1 MFRDDTPA
9 LRKHSPEVRALRAV
23 PALLSCIASTAL
35 CQVTSYREAYGT
47 IHRQVFFDGERKL
60 PPNFVF
66 PTVEERAAAR
76 KELRNLV
83 TRTIQSSLA
92 TGSATDQ
99 SIVEAVVDLQQDRWW
114 ERRPDEPSLP
124 FAHFVV
130 LGGMKTMTAAFP
142 VLSGGAGIPDVA
154 AHIQFYSNL
163 GGRWNLVAETGEDFE
178 GCNFKVAPL
187 RSPVGGQAWFLAW
200 GRVVGDTRARLK
212 VRLYSFDGFSVRTVW
227 SRDELRGGGVKI
239 EDDGSVTLTYELLPP
254 DDQRVPPTPII
265 ERLRPTVR
273 GLEP

>member
-1 MFRDDTPA
+1 
-9 LRKHSPEVRALRAV
+9 
-23 PALLSCIASTAL
+23 
-35 CQVTSYREAYGT
+35 
-47 IHRQVFFDGERKL
+47 
-60 PPNFVF
+60 
-66 PTVEERAAAR
+66 
-76 KELRNLV
+76 
-83 TRTIQSSLA
+83 
-92 TGSATDQ
+92 
-99 SIVEAVVDLQQDRWW
+99 
-114 ERRPDEPSLP
+114 
-124 FAHFVV
+124 
-130 LGGMKTMTAAFP
+130 MKTMTAAFP